1 MWLENEKVR
10 EIDTAVYTGERGK
23 LHRVFSELFGS
34 EGNPREVLTQCPTCH
49 KPLVRKSLSYLEYLV
64 NACPDRHGVW
74 MSPEVSV
81 KLKNFVKEQ
90 IATKAK
96 KQKLILSAG
105 ILILVILISGLSENN
120 FWKALVKS
128 WFGKL
133 SDKAISADYWP
144 MRSFERF
151 NPLPPEIPAL
161 QTREELN
168 YFRDMITLLE
178 GAASNR
184 MNLDAVLKTNRPE
197 EEFLDIFKIYQENH
211 LIFMDKWKRMPLPDK
226 LRRFHA
232 EVLVAA
238 EAELVFYT
246 DFMRKKIE
254 DEKVDMGRL
263 MRHPSREESNLR
275 LVKAF
280 SILRQTYPELDEQS
294 AEAVE
299 TRLCWFD
306 IV

>member
-10 EIDTAVYTGERGK
+10 EIDTAVYTGERGR

-34 EGNPREVLTQCPTCH
+34 EANPREVLTQCPTCH

-74 MSPEVSV
+74 MSPEVSG
-81 KLKNFVKEQ
+81 KLKNFVSEQ
-90 IATKAK
+90 IASKTK
-96 KQKLILSAG
+96 KQKLIFSAG
-105 ILILVILISGLSENN
+105 ILALVILISGLSENN
-120 FWKALVKS
+120 FWKTVMKS
-128 WFGKL
+128 WFGKM
-133 SDKAISADYWP
+133 SEKSISADYWP

-151 NPLPPEIPAL
+151 NPLPQEIPAL
-161 QTREELN
+161 ESQEEFN
-168 YFRDMITLLE
+168 YLQRAIALLE

-184 MNLDAVLKTNRPE
+184 MNLDAVLKTNRSE
-197 EEFLDIFKIYQENH
+197 EEFLDIFKVYQENH
-211 LIFMDKWKRMPLPDK
+211 LIFMGEWKRMSVPDP

-232 EVLVAA
+232 EVLGAA

-246 DFMRKKIE
+246 DFMQRKIE

-263 MRHPSREESNLR
+263 MRHPSREESNRR

-280 SILRQTYPELDEQS
+280 SVLRQTYPNLDSQS
-294 AEAVE
+294 AEAIE